1 VDISHGHW
9 NSLADRTP
17 ASTTPTARLLSTLGT
32 LAILA
37 VANNALNLLF
47 PLTLKAHPTTR
58 ETQAFAAQ
66 DHEIFPDTPKFAQK
80 IPIYI

>member
-1 VDISHGHW
+1 
-9 NSLADRTP
+9 
-17 ASTTPTARLLSTLGT
+17 